1 MISPIVVN
9 VGELPLA
16 ALLTEIFALPGV
28 TLTVPP
34 SVKNHSAYNPESCP
48 LAFSLKVAPKASA
61 SFGTHQEDVIFPL
74 PSAIAVNGWWYCGSV
89 PRESPTVCNT

>member
-1 MISPIVVN
+1 M
-9 VGELPLA
+9 
-16 ALLTEIFALPGV
+16 EIEKTSFNA
-28 TLTVPP
+28 

-89 PRESPTVCNT
+89 PRESPTVCTTCSVTVSPG